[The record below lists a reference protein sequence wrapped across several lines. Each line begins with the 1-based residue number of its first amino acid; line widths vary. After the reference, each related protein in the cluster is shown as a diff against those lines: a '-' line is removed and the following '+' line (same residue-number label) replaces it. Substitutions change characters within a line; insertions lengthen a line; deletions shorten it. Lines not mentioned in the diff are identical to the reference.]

1 MANIDKLVSY
11 AELKLGQ
18 FGADYRENHEQ
29 DKVQEI
35 QPGSYAA
42 NGSIIEVNYDAKN
55 YEIDL
60 NQAGVGEVTEEDT
73 VVVIERLKEFFN
85 HSL

>member
-35 QPGSYAA
+35 QPGSYVA
-42 NGSIIEVNYDAKN
+42 NGSIIEVNYDAKS
-55 YEIDL
+55 YAIDL

-85 HSL
+85 HAL